1 MADHRIVCVTTLAPH
16 RHIISAG
23 TGDNPTAPSTTY
35 TVSKVRSMIDG
46 GETFHTVSPST
57 GAKAAVRKDTCPEP
71 RCTVATIRSAADAV
85 TDNNLDYLAA
95 CP

>member
-16 RHIISAG
+16 RHIISVG
-23 TGDNPTAPSTTY
+23 TGDSATAPSTTC
-35 TVSKVRSMIDG
+35 TVSMVRSMIDG

-57 GAKAAVRKDTCPEP
+57 GAKAPVRKDSYPEP
-71 RCTVATIRSAADAV
+71 GCTVATIRSAADA
-85 TDNNLDYLAA
+85 DNDLDNLTA